1 MTNMSLFPFQQ
12 EAVNKLEKVASVL
25 IGDDMGL
32 GKTHEAIA
40 LDLKRRA
47 DFPNYKLKTL
57 VVCPLAMVTT
67 WTKAWLQWTYDL
79 RVLPI
84 NNKDRSHFIDELNQD
99 NYDVFIMHWPA
110 LRLMEEELKEVKWF
124 HIIADEAHALQN
136 RKSKQSIALKKLEA
150 GYRSALTGT
159 PAFDKPDDLWS
170 ILNWL
175 YPRYWS
181 SYWQYY
187 NDHIIF
193 DNYNGYKTI
202 VGVNNAEK
210 LQRDMVGFYI
220 RRKKEDV
227 LTDLPDKYYSERRVD
242 LHPQQMRAYRSMK
255 ENMLAWIGDHEQ
267 EPVAAPVV
275 IAQLTRLQ
283 QFACAFAETDIVKKR
298 FRTCAEKRCENGCLG
313 HEQTVIRLTE
323 PSSKLDAVMEIIE
336 STGQQVV
343 VFSQFSQMI
352 NLLAKRLEAKG
363 ITCGKF
369 IGDTPQIERS
379 KILSGFQ
386 DGKIQVFAGTI
397 SAGGVGI
404 TLTAASTVIFIDRSW
419 SNALN
424 LQAEDRLHRIGQKSA
439 VQVIDIIA
447 NDTIDAKRIKVIQK
461 KWSWIKRLIGDTK
474 VDPTAEDFEDIDED
488 G

>member
-1 MTNMSLFPFQQ
+1 MQLFPFQAD
-12 EAVNKLEKVASVL
+12 AVAKLEKVKAVL

-40 LDLKRRA
+40 LDLNRRA
-47 DFPNYKLKTL
+47 QFPDYKLKTL
-57 VVCPLAMVTT
+57 IICPLAMVST
-67 WTKAWLQWTYDL
+67 WTRTWFQWAPEL
-79 RVLPI
+79 NILPI
-84 NNKDRSHFIDELNQD
+84 NNKDRTHFLSELDQD

-110 LRLMEEELKEVKWF
+110 LRLMPELEEVKWF
-124 HIIADEAHALQN
+124 HVIADEAHALQN
-136 RKSKQSIALKKLEA
+136 RKSKQTLALKKLPA
-150 GYRSALTGT
+150 GYKSALTGT

-193 DNYNGYKTI
+193 ENFNGYKTI
-202 VGVNNAEK
+202 IGVNNPEK
-210 LQRDMVGFYI
+210 LQMEMEPFYV
-220 RRKKEDV
+220 RRRKEDV
-227 LTDLPDKYYSERRVD
+227 LLDLPEKYYSEIRVD
-242 LHPQQMRAYRSMK
+242 LHPQQARAYKSMK
-255 ENMLAWIGDHEQ
+255 DNMLAWIGEHEH
-267 EPVAAPVV
+267 EAVVAPVV

-283 QFACAFAETDIVKKR
+283 QFACAYAIFDE
-298 FRTCAEKRCENGCLG
+298 EKNKMFLS
-313 HEQTVIRLTE
+313 E
-323 PSSKLDAVMEIIE
+323 PSSKIDAVMEVIE
-336 STGQQVV
+336 ELGGRQVV

-352 NLLAKRLEAKG
+352 KLLAARLEKKG

-369 IGDTPQIERS
+369 IGETPADERAR
-379 KILSGFQ
+379 IISGFQ

-404 TLTAASTVIFIDRSW
+404 TLTAASTVIFTDRSW

-447 NDTIDAKRIKVIQK
+447 NDTIDRKRIKVIQT
-461 KWSWIKRLIGDTK
+461 KWQWIRRLIGDTK
-474 VDPTAEDFEDIDED
+474 LDPTAEDFEDDEEDED
-488 G
+488 